1 MKKNS
6 ERSAAMR
13 FTMKLSILLTP
24 FIALLVVY
32 FLNDPFM
39 VLRHYNRYDNSP
51 VMLNEGYI
59 GWQMYMNNRVERLKF
74 TWKQENLVEV
84 EMELK
89 NQLTGYDFLSVRIIE
104 CYNLSQNDI
113 ETEPGS

>member
-39 VLRHYNRYDNSP
+39 VLRNSFLTYHLP
-51 VMLNEGYI
+51 L
-59 GWQMYMNNRVERLKF
+59 RVL
-74 TWKQENLVEV
+74 LLPGGG
-84 EMELK
+84 EL
-89 NQLTGYDFLSVRIIE
+89 R
-104 CYNLSQNDI
+104 
-113 ETEPGS
+113 

>member
-59 GWQMYMNNRVERLKF
+59 SWQMYMNNRDSIAFDSFIMGNSCTMAYQCHE
-74 TWKQENLVEV
+74 WENIWMVAEQYACS
-84 EMELK
+84 EMQK
-89 NQLTGYDFLSVRIIE
+89 A
-104 CYNLSQNDI
+104 
-113 ETEPGS
+113 

>member
-39 VLRHYNRYDNSP
+39 VLRHYNRYDNSRH
-51 VMLNEGYI
+51 V
-59 GWQMYMNNRVERLKF
+59 K
-74 TWKQENLVEV
+74 
-84 EMELK
+84 
-89 NQLTGYDFLSVRIIE
+89 
-104 CYNLSQNDI
+104 
-113 ETEPGS
+113 

>member
-59 GWQMYMNNRVERLKF
+59 GWQMYMNNRDSSSLDLFYHRC
-74 TWKQENLVEV
+74 TATS
-84 EMELK
+84 
-89 NQLTGYDFLSVRIIE
+89 TGTSGGGQDNGIYSVS
-104 CYNLSQNDI
+104 L
-113 ETEPGS
+113 

>member
-13 FTMKLSILLTP
+13 FTMKLSILLMP

-51 VMLNEGYI
+51 VMLY
-59 GWQMYMNNRVERLKF
+59 RLANVYE
-74 TWKQENLVEV
+74 Q
-84 EMELK
+84 
-89 NQLTGYDFLSVRIIE
+89 
-104 CYNLSQNDI
+104 
-113 ETEPGS
+113 PGFHCI

>member
-32 FLNDPFM
+32 FL
-39 VLRHYNRYDNSP
+39 Y
-51 VMLNEGYI
+51 
-59 GWQMYMNNRVERLKF
+59 RLANVYE
-74 TWKQENLVEV
+74 Q
-84 EMELK
+84 
-89 NQLTGYDFLSVRIIE
+89 
-104 CYNLSQNDI
+104 
-113 ETEPGS
+113 PGFHCI

>member
-51 VMLNEGYI
+51 VMLN
-59 GWQMYMNNRVERLKF
+59 
-74 TWKQENLVEV
+74 
-84 EMELK
+84 
-89 NQLTGYDFLSVRIIE
+89 
-104 CYNLSQNDI
+104 
-113 ETEPGS
+113 

>member
-39 VLRHYNRYDNSP
+39 VLRLSLTKRP
-51 VMLNEGYI
+51 KFIPKLI
-59 GWQMYMNNRVERLKF
+59 G
-74 TWKQENLVEV
+74 
-84 EMELK
+84 ELK
-89 NQLTGYDFLSVRIIE
+89 PTLV
-104 CYNLSQNDI
+104 
-113 ETEPGS
+113 

>member
-39 VLRHYNRYDNSP
+39 VFKAL
-51 VMLNEGYI
+51 
-59 GWQMYMNNRVERLKF
+59 
-74 TWKQENLVEV
+74 
-84 EMELK
+84 
-89 NQLTGYDFLSVRIIE
+89 
-104 CYNLSQNDI
+104 
-113 ETEPGS
+113 